1 MGEDT
6 APMSV
11 VLVARG
17 SSDGKRARRLCGIG
31 FQEMF
36 HVQSATE
43 ETESVVLCISKV
55 EASCVCEDQIA
66 GAAAAAAA
74 VADIFRRLEMS
85 SWFFGACSTLRK
97 A

>member
-17 SSDGKRARRLCGIG
+17 SSDGKRARRVCGIG
-31 FQEMF
+31 FQERF

-55 EASCVCEDQIA
+55 EASRVCEDHIA
-66 GAAAAAAA
+66 GAAAAAA